1 MFISKFIVRLKSYL
15 QFKKLFSRKPFVYGF
30 LIVSALLL
38 FLLLYIFCSW
48 YFFRDQIALLKLRQS
63 FVEEK
68 ICRESCREF
77 RLRQKE
83 IISRRLA
90 VRPERLNALLRTYL
104 LQADEDREFKKEL
117 LRLWRAS
124 LSEGEL
130 PDFLEK
136 YLEDERGDPELQALI
151 IKLFLEDQSV
161 MPPLDYYFSLISQEE
176 PRPLQEAAIQA
187 LSNLSDKERYFTA
200 AQIKFLEEVILKPL
214 TPAVR
219 RTALVQLLSEYYP
232 FFPEATRAA
241 LIRVYE
247 ANNLGDSISRAFSA
261 DILNRLATSTLLELP
276 EISASEWQAY
286 YQQ

>member
-1 MFISKFIVRLKSYL
+1 MFISRFILRLKSFL
-15 QFKKLFSRKPFVYGF
+15 RLKKIFSRKPLVYGF
-30 LIVSALLL
+30 LFAGAMFLL
-38 FLLLYIFCSW
+38 FLLYIFCSW
-48 YFFRDQIALLKLRQS
+48 YFSRDQIALLKLRQS
-63 FVEEK
+63 FAEEK
-68 ICRESCREF
+68 ICREACREF
-77 RLRQKE
+77 RSRQEE

-90 VRPERLNALLRTYL
+90 ARPERLGALLRAYL
-104 LQADEDREFKKEL
+104 LRADEDREFKKEL
-117 LRLWRAS
+117 LRLWRNS

-136 YLEDERGDPELQALI
+136 YLEDERGDPELRALI

-161 MPPLDYYFSLISQEE
+161 TPPLDYYFSLISREE

-187 LSNLSDKERYFTA
+187 LSNLSDKERHFTA
-200 AQIKFLEEVILKPL
+200 AQIEFLEEIILKPL
-214 TPAVR
+214 IPAAR

-247 ANNLGDSISRAFSA
+247 ANNLGDNISRAFSG